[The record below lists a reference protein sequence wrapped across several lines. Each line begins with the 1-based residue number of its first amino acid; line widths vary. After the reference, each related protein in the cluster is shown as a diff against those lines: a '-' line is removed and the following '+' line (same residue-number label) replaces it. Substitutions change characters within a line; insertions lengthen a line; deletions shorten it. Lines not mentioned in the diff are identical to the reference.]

1 MTSPDN
7 TNGTADRPPA
17 SAADPGDEATGLP
30 WLESWVSVYVFVTGC
45 FVAWVVLLV
54 VLELVFS

>member
-1 MTSPDN
+1 MTTPDDN
-7 TNGTADRPPA
+7 NGPADRPPGDA
-17 SAADPGDEATGLP
+17 GDPGDEATGLP
-30 WLESWVSVYVFVTGC
+30 WPRTWAGVYVLVTGC